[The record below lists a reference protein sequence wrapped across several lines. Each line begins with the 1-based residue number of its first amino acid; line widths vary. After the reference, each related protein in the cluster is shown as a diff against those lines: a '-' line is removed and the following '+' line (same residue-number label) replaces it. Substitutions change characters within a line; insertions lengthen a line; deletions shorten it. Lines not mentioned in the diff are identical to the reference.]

1 MIAERFY
8 AMRHGA
14 SEANLA
20 GKVQGIEDIPL
31 AARGEREALAS
42 AKALET
48 AGITHIYASPL
59 QRAYRTAEIVAQ
71 HLGLSVELLDGL
83 RARNLG
89 TWAFKPSSEIKA
101 AWADHQ
107 HPFRNDPHFAPPG
120 GESLH
125 DSEQRLWQAVDPI
138 IAEPA
143 GVPLFVTHLVAT
155 GALVQR
161 FFGQRP
167 AFHNAEV
174 WVLFPQQHSARLFF
188 RPEGDLLMG
197 NE

>member
-1 MIAERFY
+1 MERFY

-20 GKVQGIEDIPL
+20 GQVQGIQDIPL
-31 AARGEREALAS
+31 AARGEREAWAS
-42 AKALET
+42 AKALEG
-48 AGITHIYASPL
+48 AGITQIYASPL
-59 QRAYRTAEIVAQ
+59 QRAYRTAEIVAE
-71 HLGLSVELLDGL
+71 HLGLSVQSLDGL

-101 AWADHQ
+101 AWADLT

-120 GESLH
+120 GESLS

-138 IAEPA
+138 LAQPA

-161 FFGQRP
+161 VLGQRP

-174 WVLFPQQHSARLFF
+174 WVLFPQQNTARLYF
-188 RPEGDLLMG
+188 RPDGDLLVG